1 MHEVEVKAILSGN
14 NGMNL
19 YRGCSHGCIYCDAR
33 STCYQM
39 KHAFEDIEV
48 KINAPKLLEAALRKK
63 RKRCMIGTG
72 AMSDPYLHLE
82 KDLQLTRKCLS
93 LIEEYGFGV
102 CIQTKSDLI
111 LRDMDLLEKI
121 NRKTKAVVQVTLTT
135 LDEDLCRILE
145 PNVCTTKRRF
155 EVLCRMKE
163 AGIPTIV
170 WMTPI
175 LPFINDTEENIL
187 GILDYCRRA
196 GVYGVLVFDIG
207 TTIRDGDRQYF
218 YKKLDEHFP
227 GLREKYIRTYG
238 DAYEVPSPKSRELY
252 RLFKK
257 TCAEYGLVSDR
268 DKLFEYMHTFEEKGT
283 GEQLSLF
290 DF

>member
-1 MHEVEVKAILSGN
+1 MHEVEAKAILSAQ

-39 KHAFEDIEV
+39 KHVFEDIEV
-48 KINAPKLLEAALRKK
+48 KKNAPQLLETALRKK

-82 KDLQLTRKCLS
+82 KDLLLTRKCLS
-93 LIEEYGFGV
+93 LIEEYGFGLS
-102 CIQTKSDLI
+102 IQTKSDLI

-121 NRKTKAVVQVTLTT
+121 NAKTKVVVQMTMTT

-155 EVLCRMKE
+155 EVLCRMRD

-170 WMTPI
+170 WMCPI

-187 GILDYCRRA
+187 GILDYCHRA
-196 GVYGVLVFDIG
+196 GVYGVLTFDIG
-207 TTIRDGDRQYF
+207 LTLRDGDRQYY

-227 GLREKYIRTYG
+227 GLKEKYISTYG
-238 DAYEVPSPKSRELY
+238 DAYELPARNSRQLY
-252 RLFKK
+252 KLFQETCKK
-257 TCAEYGLVSDR
+257 YGMVSDR
-268 DKLFEYMHTFEEKGT
+268 EALFEYMHTFEEKGT

-290 DF
+290 D